1 MNDLHNML
9 CCPTHRKAYVLIE
22 DTNQNIRFFYCD
34 ACDNETKDSNAL
46 LERTFLDLVRKEY
59 FLLVIFPF
67 VYSSLSLLIDIGEI
81 WGFVVQDSLVYKVIL
96 TVVIS
101 NLLSFYLIKTRRKTL
116 KPLISLSTNMPQ
128 DIDIKKSQ
136 VE

>member
-1 MNDLHNML
+1 ML

-46 LERTFLDLVRKEY
+46 LERTFLDLIRKEY
-59 FLLVIFPF
+59 FILVIFPF

-81 WGFVVQDSLVYKVIL
+81 WGFVVQDSLTYKVIL
-96 TVVIS
+96 TLVIS
-101 NLLSFYLIKTRRKTL
+101 IPLSFYLIKTHKKTL

>member
-128 DIDIKKSQ
+128 DIDIKKAK
-136 VE
+136 

>member
-46 LERTFLDLVRKEY
+46 LERTFLDLIRKEY

-67 VYSSLSLLIDIGEI
+67 VYSFLSLSIDIGEI

-101 NLLSFYLIKTRRKTL
+101 NLLSFYLKKTRKKTL